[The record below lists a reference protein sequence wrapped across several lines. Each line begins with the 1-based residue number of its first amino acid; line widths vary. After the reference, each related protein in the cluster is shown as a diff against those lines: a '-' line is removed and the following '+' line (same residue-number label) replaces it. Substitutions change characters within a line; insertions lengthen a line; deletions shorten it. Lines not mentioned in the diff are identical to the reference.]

1 MPGPATVRPGE
12 PTGAGQWPTTTEH
25 GKLVAMTIATD
36 LGLAPGPATP
46 LPRVPLAWSM
56 QHSRNIQMNGWPATA
71 AHFDVDVDAGIA
83 VDAGGGSALRAEI
96 ESARVPVGAAG

>member
-46 LPRVPLAWSM
+46 LPRAWSM

-71 AHFDVDVDAGIA
+71 VRFDVDVDTGSA

-96 ESARVPVGAAG
+96 SNARVPVGAAG